1 MSSEKCPS
9 DKTPRWA
16 SSWVHFLSSAPSL
29 WRLENKK
36 PPQCFFTRSQKNQK
50 TNAAGRRS
58 ASFCCFLHENA
69 VLRRCNGSSPQTA
82 FICRPAGGE
91 EERCCV
97 FSSRWKINFYSCAT
111 DCFSAAGEEEEEE
124 EEGEEAL
131 EFIKCSI
138 VDRIQF
144 VSIPENELS
153 RRMEVMEDDGG
164 DGGWWRWWR
173 MMEMMKVCRT
183 LCLIKFHLH
192 TPFTLT
198 SLSNVWCFCSSR
210 KIFTSKFVSFCDQI
224 LPFWFPDLNE
234 PLWKVS
240 SLPSVHSERIWTI
253 IYISVIRLLASSW
266 HRGASSTLTNLYKTL
281 PCRTSAVGC
290 RVFLSPEVLF

>member
-69 VLRRCNGSSPQTA
+69 ALRRCNGSSPQTA

-173 MMEMMKVCRT
+173 WWRCVA
-183 LCLIKFHLH
+183 LC
-192 TPFTLT
+192 
-198 SLSNVWCFCSSR
+198 VWLNSTYTHRSHWQLQNHFDGAVFCSGMNGVPVTCSCSMCECR
-210 KIFTSKFVSFCDQI
+210 NTS
-224 LPFWFPDLNE
+224 
-234 PLWKVS
+234 
-240 SLPSVHSERIWTI
+240 H
-253 IYISVIRLLASSW
+253 ISVYFKIQVYYR
-266 HRGASSTLTNLYKTL
+266 
-281 PCRTSAVGC
+281 
-290 RVFLSPEVLF
+290 

>member
-1 MSSEKCPS
+1 MRDRLFQRC
-9 DKTPRWA
+9 RGGGGGGGGGGWRG
-16 SSWVHFLSSAPSL
+16 SWVYKVFNCRQDSVCEHPRKWTL
-29 WRLENKK
+29 
-36 PPQCFFTRSQKNQK
+36 
-50 TNAAGRRS
+50 
-58 ASFCCFLHENA
+58 
-69 VLRRCNGSSPQTA
+69 QT
-82 FICRPAGGE
+82 
-91 EERCCV
+91 
-97 FSSRWKINFYSCAT
+97 
-111 DCFSAAGEEEEEE
+111 
-124 EEGEEAL
+124 
-131 EFIKCSI
+131 
-138 VDRIQF
+138 
-144 VSIPENELS
+144 
-153 RRMEVMEDDGG
+153 DGG

-290 RVFLSPEVLF
+290 RVFLSPEVSF